1 MSVVTQEAGAGSKA
15 FNRDETRIAQELI
28 FPVELAF
35 LRQEPRFVER
45 FYVTSPFEI
54 RATGISADARNG
66 PGSPRCLPGKAGWR

>member
-1 MSVVTQEAGAGSKA
+1 MSVVTQEAAAGSKA

-35 LRQEPRFVER
+35 FRQEPRFFER
-45 FYVTSPFEI
+45 FYRTSPLEI